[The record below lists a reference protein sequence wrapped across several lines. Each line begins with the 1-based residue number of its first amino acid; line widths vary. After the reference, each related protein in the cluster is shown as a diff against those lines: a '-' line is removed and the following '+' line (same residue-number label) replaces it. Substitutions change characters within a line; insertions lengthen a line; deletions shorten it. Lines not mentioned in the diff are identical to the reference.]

1 MSNAPNGNT
10 ATGFVIPKWAL
21 WVYGAGQAVVV
32 SIILPWATWTTNNIH
47 GHSIRLTVLEETRF
61 TANDARAA
69 NVGLETRL
77 DRMEAKIDA
86 LQREFDRSLVRPKEG
101 Q

>member
-1 MSNAPNGNT
+1 MSNGNGNT
-10 ATGFVIPKWAL
+10 ATGYVIPKWAV
-21 WVYGAGQAVVV
+21 WVFGVGQTAFISVL
-32 SIILPWATWTTNNIH
+32 LPWGTWTTNSLH

-61 TANDARAA
+61 TAADARAA
-69 NVGLETRL
+69 NSGLETRL

-101 Q
+101 S